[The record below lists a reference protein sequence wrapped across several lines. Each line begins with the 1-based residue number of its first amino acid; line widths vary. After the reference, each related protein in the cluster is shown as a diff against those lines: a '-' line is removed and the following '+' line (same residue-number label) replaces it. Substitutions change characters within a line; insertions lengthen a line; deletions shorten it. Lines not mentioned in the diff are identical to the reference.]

1 MATSLA
7 NTTST
12 RADSSSRH
20 MLQCRVHRDRLL
32 GWTANR
38 CDNQILQANK
48 HVYSLTKDELA
59 IEVSQ
64 SLDKGSDHFSHRSQ
78 PYPLVLS
85 SFEGMSESAQNVYA
99 CLMAT
104 DTPFHTHRKEIFKV
118 IRHDNFKKSLHD
130 ESEHYHCKT
139 IPYFRAM
146 GYSVGTAYAHENT
159 GDTIA
164 SVMIGGITT
173 ALNGAF
179 PMQTGDRVMWYLA
192 KSETGMF
199 DSVGIRI
206 HDKDNTNPMKLDA
219 IKQVQPF
226 DYQAVS
232 TFIQNTKKS
241 GSGFKKDEKAKFNL
255 QRNGFDLGGKQTKMN
270 IALIKPFHYKNASQG
285 DYERVFA
292 TCISPADK
300 YEMVDIMI
308 SRQSL

>member
-32 GWTANR
+32 GWTATR
-38 CDNQILQANK
+38 CDNQVLQANK

-104 DTPFHTHRKEIFKV
+104 ETPFHSHRKEIFDV
-118 IRHDNFKKSLHD
+118 IKKDSFRNSLPNISD
-130 ESEHYHCKT
+130 HYHCKT

-192 KSETGMF
+192 KSETNMF
-199 DSVGIRI
+199 ESNGVRTRVEG
-206 HDKDNTNPMKLDA
+206 NPMKLDETTA
-219 IKQVQPF
+219 QVPPFTYKDIKEHIDKIEVH
-226 DYQAVS
+226 A
-232 TFIQNTKKS
+232 S
-241 GSGFKKDEKAKFNL
+241 GYKKDEKAKFNL

-270 IALIKPFHYKNASQG
+270 IALIKPFHFQNASQG

-292 TCISPADK
+292 TCISPAAK